1 VDAFRFGKRPKRIKY
16 KKTGAHSVYF
26 MAGSLER
33 SDENVER
40 NRFDVN
46 DNSKPDWIWVSIGP
60 YRLIS
65 TRSCD
70 NRQCVVMLSGLERG
84 CSRCQTL

>member
-16 KKTGAHSVYF
+16 KKTGAQSVYF

-40 NRFDVN
+40 TGLTLTTIVN
-46 DNSKPDWIWVSIGP
+46 LTGYGYQLDRIVS
-60 YRLIS
+60 
-65 TRSCD
+65 
-70 NRQCVVMLSGLERG
+70 
-84 CSRCQTL
+84 